1 MTEPV
6 ARTLRMLP
14 PKPTGFSGAD
24 VQQRLSQRRRADA
37 RFRAYGLAAIA
48 LAILSLFLILAD
60 VTGKALPAFTQS
72 TLRLDVPVTSEHVD
86 ASAPKAGDY
95 EATVRNALRGLFPEV
110 QSRADRKALD
120 SLLSTGAAD
129 ALRHRVVADPALIGQ
144 IIASKALLSSDA
156 DLYVKGVSAKVS
168 TAAGVGAAKPSA
180 TSGAVTLDLA
190 PDALAG
196 VLATDLAATTTAAA
210 APVTLDTTTPS
221 LLLALNGG
229 IVKITSLAS
238 GKAEGEI
245 LVPLTT
251 ADAAA
256 AGAWRHILIA
266 TPETS
271 RKINDR
277 QIAFLE
283 LLADKSAI
291 ERHFN
296 FAFFG
301 RGDSREPE
309 LAGILGGLMGTAY
322 TMLVTLGL
330 CLPVGVAAAIY
341 LEEFAPRNRL
351 TDLIEVNI
359 NNLAAV
365 PSIVFG
371 LLGLAVFLNVFGLPR
386 SSPLV
391 GGLVLALLVMPT
403 IIIAS
408 RAALKAVPPS
418 IREAAVGIGAT
429 RQQAIFHH
437 VLPVAMPGI
446 MTGAIIGMAHALGE
460 TAPLLMIGMVAF
472 IADVPGSPADAAT
485 VLPVQ
490 IFLWSDLPE
499 AGFQSKTAAAILVLL
514 AFLVVMNGLAI
525 WLRKKFERR
534 W

>member
-1 MTEPV
+1 MTDNIT
-6 ARTLRMLP
+6 TLDRMP
-14 PKPTGFSGAD
+14 PRKASGFAGAD
-24 VQQRLSQRRRADA
+24 AQIRLAQRRRADT
-37 RFRAYGLAAIA
+37 RFRNYGLAAILLA
-48 LAILSLFLILAD
+48 LLFLVLIIAD
-60 VTGKALPAFTQS
+60 IIIKAWPAFTLS
-72 TLRLDVPVTSEHVD
+72 ALKLDTLVTSEQAD
-86 ASAPKAGDY
+86 ASAPQTGDY
-95 EATVRNALRGLFPEV
+95 DASIKGALRSLFPEV
-110 QSRADRKALD
+110 KSRTDKKALD
-120 SLLSTGAAD
+120 SLLASGAAD
-129 ALRHRVVADPALIGQ
+129 ALRRRIIGNPALIGQ
-144 IIASKALLSSDA
+144 TLQSEILLSSDA
-156 DLYVKGVSAKVS
+156 DLYLKGVSAKTSSVEG
-168 TAAGVGAAKPSA
+168 TGIAKPSD
-180 TSGAVTLDLA
+180 TSGVITLDI
-190 PDALAG
+190 ALGALDSDIIG
-196 VLATDLAATTTAAA
+196 IAKNAQGAVS
-210 APVTLDTTTPS
+210 LDTNTAT

-229 IVKITSLAS
+229 IVKITSLTD
-238 GKAEGEI
+238 GKAEGEV
-245 LVPLTT
+245 LAPLTT
-251 ADAAA
+251 ADPALN
-256 AGAWRHILIA
+256 GTWRHILVS

-283 LLADKSAI
+283 LLKGKGVV
-291 ERHFN
+291 ETKFN

-309 LAGILGGLMGTAY
+309 LAGILGALMGTAY

-330 CLPVGVAAAIY
+330 CLPIGLAASIY
-341 LEEFAPRNRL
+341 LQEFAPRNKM
-351 TDLIEVNI
+351 TSLIEVNI

-391 GGLVLALLVMPT
+391 GGLVLALLVLPT

-418 IREAAVGIGAT
+418 IREAAIGIGAT

-446 MTGAIIGMAHALGE
+446 LTGAIIGMAHALGE

-472 IADVPGSPADAAT
+472 IADVPGGPTEAAT

-514 AFLVVMNGLAI
+514 VFLLTMNGLAI